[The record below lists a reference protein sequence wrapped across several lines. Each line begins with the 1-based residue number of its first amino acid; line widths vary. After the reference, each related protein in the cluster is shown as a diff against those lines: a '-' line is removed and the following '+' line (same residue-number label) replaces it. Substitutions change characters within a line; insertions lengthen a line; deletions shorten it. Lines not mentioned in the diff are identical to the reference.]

1 MNVTAMNGHLGK
13 EKMMLLFLLGSVTH
27 SILYIL
33 SSTLPNR
40 LSVHLCWLA
49 PQQAPQQTLDTLSND
64 FVLDV
69 PGSPL

>member
-49 PQQAPQQTLDTLSND
+49 PQQTLDTLSND